1 MGMAMPTVTV
11 ADAVIITV
19 GAEGA
24 VIITAGTGA
33 AVTTSGAGVQLRSI
47 RASAMLDLL
56 GRYAAAVKRRVAPFQ
71 GRGRFGRYRFSGCC
85 QPRSI
90 STAIRIRSEWFF
102 APSFCLSSEVVLA
115 TVL

>member
-1 MGMAMPTVTV
+1 MGTAMLTVTM
-11 ADAVIITV
+11 ADAVIIMD

-24 VIITAGTGA
+24 VTITDGTGA
-33 AVTTSGAGVQLRSI
+33 AVTTSDGTKLRSV
-47 RASAMLDLL
+47 RSAAMPNLL
-56 GRYAAAVKRRVAPFQ
+56 RRYAAAVQPMGRAFQ
-71 GRGRFGRYRFSGCC
+71 GARPVRPLSIVGNH

-90 STAIRIRSEWFF
+90 STAIRIRSEWFL